1 MPEEVQTFS
10 KIQLLDGTVAEVRDN
25 TKQEAPATAGQAGQV
40 LGLDDN
46 GDPAW
51 LDSAGSVIPVFSRGQ
66 DGYECDMTFAEVY
79 AAIQGNECTA
89 CVVQAAPGA
98 IVMLQLYMAS
108 ETDIAFC
115 MTTSSDTGNITSVI
129 LSFTDDENVEFE
141 VYQVSVAYLLS
152 KPYGR
157 SIFPVTAG
165 SLCYSSGSLYKAK
178 QDIAEYE
185 EFTSAHWQI
194 TSVEEELDAL
204 RTMYRNIIAVQDATP
219 TSPETMIWMPATQAA
234 GIVVPTYA
242 EYQAALSAKADKD
255 DVEVASIAETQTI
268 IDEWEEEGMVVEM
281 TFVYDGTAQ
290 DPCDFVSVF
299 DADDI
304 IEAYQAG
311 KNVVVH
317 IPTVTSEESHGNA
330 VPSNEYWTIDAYTSR
345 ADVGS
350 ETRVY
355 YLSCG
360 GIGSYEFDIGQDGK
374 LHYTP
379 YIG

>member
-1 MPEEVQTFS
+1 MSMLEKLMNFADVKLIADELHRRL
-10 KIQLLDGTVAEVRDN
+10 KRMIDD
-25 TKQEAPATAGQAGQV
+25 TAGT
-40 LGLDDN
+40 
-46 GDPAW
+46 GDTDKAW
-51 LDSAGSVIPVFSRGQ
+51 SADKLV
-66 DGYECDMTFAEVY
+66 
-79 AAIQGNECTA
+79 
-89 CVVQAAPGA
+89 
-98 IVMLQLYMAS
+98 
-108 ETDIAFC
+108 
-115 MTTSSDTGNITSVI
+115 
-129 LSFTDDENVEFE
+129 DEFGE
-141 VYQVSVAYLLS
+141 
-152 KPYGR
+152 
-157 SIFPVTAG
+157 
-165 SLCYSSGSLYKAK
+165 
-178 QDIAEYE
+178 
-185 EFTSAHWQI
+185 
-194 TSVEEELDAL
+194 
-204 RTMYRNIIAVQDATP
+204 
-219 TSPETMIWMPATQAA
+219 
-234 GIVVPTYA
+234 
-242 EYQAALSAKADKD
+242 KADKD
-255 DVEVASIAETQTI
+255 DVDVASIAETQTI

-311 KNVVVH
+311 KKVVVH

-345 ADVGS
+345 AGVEP